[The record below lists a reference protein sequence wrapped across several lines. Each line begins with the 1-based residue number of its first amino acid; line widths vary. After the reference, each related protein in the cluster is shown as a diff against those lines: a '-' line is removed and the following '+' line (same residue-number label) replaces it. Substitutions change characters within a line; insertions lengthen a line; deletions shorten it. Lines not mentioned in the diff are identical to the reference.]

1 MGRKINRSVIFI
13 VACSAVGVILGG
25 TASWADSSRCLQS
38 ETPTNTC
45 LTQDPAVKTVEG
57 MSSGLLAGA
66 GAALGATFHLNR
78 KD

>member
-1 MGRKINRSVIFI
+1 MGRKINRSVLFI

-25 TASWADSSRCLQS
+25 TASWADSSRCLQA
-38 ETPTNTC
+38 ETPTSTC
-45 LTQDPAVKTVEG
+45 LTQDPTVKTVEG
-57 MSSGLLAGA
+57 MSSGLVAGA

>member
-25 TASWADSSRCLQS
+25 TASWAESNHCLQS

-45 LTQDPAVKTVEG
+45 LTQDPAVKTAEG